1 MRFLS
6 IFLVLLLIEQVL
18 CLPAAASVGIQDRQQ
33 SQSSDGPQ
41 RKDAPQ
47 PTDASQPKDAPQP
60 TDASQPKDAPQLTD
74 APQPKID
81 KPAVLHIP
89 DGTPVEIESPY
100 TYSSMHF
107 KPKDEISFRVV
118 NPIIVNGI
126 TLIEP
131 GATATGRIE
140 KSKRGGHFGK
150 AGLLL
155 WTMETVTA
163 VDGSQIP
170 LRTTSVR
177 LRGDSKGAKVAT
189 QMIITGALLWP
200 IAPVVLLHG
209 FKRGKDAY
217 IPAGKRYEVFIDGQ
231 PAVKVK

>member
-1 MRFLS
+1 MRGFPS
-6 IFLVLLLIEQVL
+6 TLLIFFVL
-18 CLPAAASVGIQDRQQ
+18 TALVCQPIAASVAAQSLQQ
-33 SQSSDGPQ
+33 SQSSDATEEKSDTARMVQ
-41 RKDAPQ
+41 
-47 PTDASQPKDAPQP
+47 
-60 TDASQPKDAPQLTD
+60 
-74 APQPKID
+74 
-81 KPAVLHIP
+81 IP
-89 DGTPVEIESPY
+89 DGTLVEIEAPY

-118 NPIIVNGI
+118 NPIKINGI
-126 TLIEP
+126 AVIEQ

-155 WTMETVTA
+155 WTMESVTA

-209 FKRGKDAY
+209 FKRGKDAF
-217 IPAGKRYEVFIDGQ
+217 IPAGKRYEVFIDAQ
-231 PAVKVK
+231 PTVKVK

>member
-1 MRFLS
+1 VVESQLGTMIAKSRLAFKYLLGAREKMRLLS
-6 IFLVLLLIEQVL
+6 SILLVLLIVQAVV
-18 CLPAAASVGIQDRQQ
+18 CLPTISGVAQQAIQQ
-33 SQSSDGPQ
+33 SQSSDATKANQ
-41 RKDAPQ
+41 V
-47 PTDASQPKDAPQP
+47 T
-60 TDASQPKDAPQLTD
+60 L
-74 APQPKID
+74 D
-81 KPAVLHIP
+81 KPAVLQIP
-89 DGTPVEIESPY
+89 DGTLVEVEAPY

-118 NPIIVNGI
+118 NPIMVNGI
-126 TLIEP
+126 TVIEK

-155 WTMETVTA
+155 WTMESVTA
-163 VDGSQIP
+163 VDGSQIR

-200 IAPVVLLHG
+200 IAPVTLLHG
-209 FKRGKDAY
+209 FKRGKDAF

-231 PAVKVK
+231 PSVKLD

>member
-1 MRFLS
+1 M
-6 IFLVLLLIEQVL
+6 
-18 CLPAAASVGIQDRQQ
+18 PAAASVRFQDIQQ
-33 SQSSDGPQ
+33 SQSSDATQSKP
-41 RKDAPQ
+41 
-47 PTDASQPKDAPQP
+47 
-60 TDASQPKDAPQLTD
+60 
-74 APQPKID
+74 D
-81 KPAVLHIP
+81 KPSVLEVP
-89 DGTPVEIESPY
+89 DGTLVEIEAPY
-100 TYSSMHF
+100 TYSSMDF

-118 NPIIVNGI
+118 NPVVIDGI
-126 TLIEP
+126 TVIER

-163 VDGSQIP
+163 VDGSQIR

-209 FKRGKDAY
+209 FKRGKDAF
-217 IPAGKRYEVFIDGQ
+217 IPAGKRYEVFTDGQ
-231 PAVKVK
+231 PIVTLR

>member
-1 MRFLS
+1 VVQLQLGTMIARCRLAFKYLLGARAKMRLLS
-6 IFLVLLLIEQVL
+6 SILLVLLLFQAVV
-18 CLPAAASVGIQDRQQ
+18 CLPTISGVAPQAIQQ
-33 SQSSDGPQ
+33 SQSSDAIKANQ
-41 RKDAPQ
+41 A
-47 PTDASQPKDAPQP
+47 T
-60 TDASQPKDAPQLTD
+60 L
-74 APQPKID
+74 D
-81 KPAVLHIP
+81 KPAVLQIP
-89 DGTPVEIESPY
+89 DGTLVEVEAPY

-118 NPIIVNGI
+118 NPIMVNGI
-126 TLIEP
+126 TVIEK

-163 VDGSQIP
+163 VDGSQIS
-170 LRTTSVR
+170 LRTNSVR

-200 IAPVVLLHG
+200 IAPVTLLHG
-209 FKRGKDAY
+209 FKRGKDAF

-231 PAVKVK
+231 PSVKLK

>member
-1 MRFLS
+1 MRVFPSILL
-6 IFLVLLLIEQVL
+6 IFLVLQVVV
-18 CLPAAASVGIQDRQQ
+18 CQPFASTVVAQDVQQ
-33 SQSSDGPQ
+33 SQSSDVTEQ
-41 RKDAPQ
+41 
-47 PTDASQPKDAPQP
+47 
-60 TDASQPKDAPQLTD
+60 
-74 APQPKID
+74 
-81 KPAVLHIP
+81 KPEATAIVQIP
-89 DGTPVEIESPY
+89 DGTLVEIEAPY

-118 NPIIVNGI
+118 NPIKVNGI
-126 TLIEP
+126 TVIEQ

-155 WTMETVTA
+155 WTMESVTA

-200 IAPVVLLHG
+200 IAPVTLLHG
-209 FKRGKDAY
+209 FKRGKDAF
-217 IPAGKRYEVFIDGQ
+217 IPAGKRYEVFIDAH
-231 PAVKVK
+231 PTVKVN

>member
-1 MRFLS
+1 MRFLP
-6 IFLVLLLIEQVL
+6 IFLGLLLCQQVL
-18 CLPAAASVGIQDRQQ
+18 CLPVLSGVALQDIQQ
-33 SQSSDGPQ
+33 SQSSDATQATPA
-41 RKDAPQ
+41 KSDS
-47 PTDASQPKDAPQP
+47 PT
-60 TDASQPKDAPQLTD
+60 
-74 APQPKID
+74 
-81 KPAVLHIP
+81 VLQIP
-89 DGTPVEIESPY
+89 DGTLIEIEAPY

-118 NPIIVNGI
+118 NPIIVNGV

-163 VDGSQIP
+163 VDGSQVP

-200 IAPVVLLHG
+200 IAPVTLLHG

-231 PAVKVK
+231 PSVKLR

>member
-1 MRFLS
+1 MRGFPS
-6 IFLVLLLIEQVL
+6 TLLIFFILTALVCQPIASSV
-18 CLPAAASVGIQDRQQ
+18 AAQSLQQ
-33 SQSSDGPQ
+33 SQSSDATEEKSDTAGMVQ
-41 RKDAPQ
+41 
-47 PTDASQPKDAPQP
+47 
-60 TDASQPKDAPQLTD
+60 
-74 APQPKID
+74 
-81 KPAVLHIP
+81 IP
-89 DGTPVEIESPY
+89 DGTLLEIEAPY

-118 NPIIVNGI
+118 NPIKINGI
-126 TLIEP
+126 TVIEQ

-155 WTMETVTA
+155 WTMESVTA
-163 VDGSQIP
+163 VDGTQIP

-200 IAPVVLLHG
+200 IAPVTLLYG
-209 FKRGKDAY
+209 FKRGKDAF
-217 IPAGKRYEVFIDGQ
+217 IPAGKRYEVFIDAQ
-231 PAVKVK
+231 PVVKIKKAV